1 MNNFSIELDTLSL
14 NDNLHYHETD
24 IKEVNN
30 NDIAII
36 GMAVKFPMADTL
48 EQYWSNIA
56 NGIDCIRDLPMQREL
71 DASNYLKYNGKSED
85 ANFLKSAYLEDIDK
99 FDYDFFRLTPKDA
112 SLMNPVQRIFLEVA
126 WSAIEDSGYAG
137 EKIEGSKTGVYL
149 GFISDIE
156 GYKYKE
162 MIHDL
167 DPYSLPI
174 CVAGNLSSMVPARI
188 SYFLNLKG
196 PSMLIDTACSSS
208 LVSVDIACKALRN
221 GDCDMALAGGARLG
235 LLPIDKDYFKIGIE
249 SSDSFTRSF
258 DEYSDGSGLGEG
270 IASVLLKPLSK
281 AMRDNDNIYAVIK
294 GSTTNQDGQSMG
306 ITAPNPVAH
315 KELLTAGWNVAGI
328 NPETLDYIEVH
339 GSGTKLGD
347 AIEIDGLKSAFNMY
361 TNKKQFCAISS
372 VKSNIGHLYEGAGIA
387 GLIKAV
393 LALKNEKIPPSL
405 HFNVPNKNINFND
418 SPLYINTKLRDW
430 EQKDYPRR
438 CGVSS
443 FGISGTNCHVVL
455 EEAPKVETTY
465 EKDGPEV
472 LTLSAKKPELIL
484 RMVDNLYQY
493 LLSNSNV
500 NFSDVCY
507 TLNTGRYHFNCRL
520 AIVADSPFELLEK
533 LRLLLHSGINGQ
545 SLLEH
550 KGIYYGEHHIV
561 SDEYADSKVGAITE
575 STKQRL
581 DMEINEFIGSHLDNL
596 SQSNIVDQ
604 VCRSYIDGATINWSL
619 FYIDGTSFKV
629 NLPGYSF
636 DKKRCWLDIPDWSSV
651 SKNDTETYYK
661 ISWEKRLK
669 LEPKNDEDDGT
680 IIVIKHSETSMHE
693 IISNYKKMGRNVV
706 EFSFGDSY
714 SNVGDNSYTI
724 TGSEEEFTKLFQHL
738 KNMRPIT
745 KIIHAAS
752 WNQKYK
758 NNISIQAIDDSIH
771 QSVESLLY
779 ITRAL
784 VNGGFKQEIDLVIMT
799 EYANE
804 VDGTEEVINPLHA
817 SLIGFGKVLRK
828 EHPNLRSRCVD
839 VDKFTK
845 PGDVIKELESEP
857 DFSSY
862 QVAYRR
868 GERYVEVFKEVSLEE
883 QPYREISFH
892 QQGVYV
898 ITGGTGGIGLEVAKL
913 LSSKH
918 PINIALLN
926 RTPMPDRTEWDRIIE
941 ENEDRKSVEKLTRI
955 QQIESTGATVQCISV
970 DVSNK
975 EEMSIAVGQLREKFG
990 RINGVFHC
998 AGVGKP
1004 GEIIERDIDQFLH
1017 VIRPKVHGTRIL
1029 DELTEQD
1036 KPDFF
1041 VLFSSISTLF
1051 PAHGQSDYVAANAFL
1066 DAYSQYRNKNGKPTL
1081 SINWTTWKETGMAFD
1096 QGFVIDT
1103 MFNTITS
1110 EQAMYCLEEVMS
1122 RGINNVLV
1130 GKMNEQ
1136 WDLMQAFESSLF
1148 EVSPVITERIQR
1160 RTINKKQK
1168 NIRSQESLGSTATLL
1183 GKWNSDYSGIEIT
1196 LANLCKE
1203 VLGFEEIDIYDSFF
1217 ELGADSI
1224 LLKRMY
1230 SRLEEIYPGKLLIA
1244 DLFEYSSISRLAEFI
1259 VSKETEGVE
1268 TVRVPKENV
1277 NMEEAVGN
1285 ILDGLDEG
1293 ELSMDEVLKSLEKL

>member
-1 MNNFSIELDTLSL
+1 MNNFSIELDSLSL
-14 NDNLHYHETD
+14 NDSFNNNETY

-48 EQYWSNIA
+48 DEYWNNIA
-56 NGIDCIRDLPMQREL
+56 NGINCIRDLPEQREL
-71 DASNYLKYNGKSED
+71 DAKNYLKYNGKSED
-85 ANFLKSAYLEDIDK
+85 ANFLMSAYLEDIDK
-99 FDYDFFRLTPKDA
+99 FDYDFFRITPKDA
-112 SLMNPVQRIFLEVA
+112 SLMNPVQRIFLEVSWA
-126 WSAIEDSGYAG
+126 AIENAGYAG
-137 EKIEGSKTGVYL
+137 EEIEGSKTGVYL
-149 GFISDIE
+149 GFISDLE

-167 DPYSLPI
+167 DPHSLPI

-188 SYFLNLKG
+188 SYLLNLKG

-235 LLPIDKDYFKIGIE
+235 LLPIDKEYFKIGIE
-249 SSDSFTRSF
+249 SSDSFTRSL

-270 IASVLLKPLSK
+270 IGAVLLKPLRK

-306 ITAPNPVAH
+306 ITAPNPIAH
-315 KELLTAGWNVAGI
+315 KELLTAGWNEAGI

-347 AIEIDGLKSAFNMY
+347 AIEIDGLKNAFGMY
-361 TNKKQFCAISS
+361 TDKKQFCAISS
-372 VKSNIGHLYEGAGIA
+372 IKSNIGHLYEGAGIA

-393 LALKNEKIPPSL
+393 LALKNKKIPPSL
-405 HFNVPNKNINFND
+405 HFNVPNKNITFND

-438 CGVSS
+438 CGISS

-465 EKDGPEV
+465 EKDGLQI

-484 RMVDNLYQY
+484 RMVDNLYQH
-493 LLSNSNV
+493 LLSNSNI

-507 TLNTGRYHFNCRL
+507 TLNTGRNHFKCRL
-520 AIVADSPFELLEK
+520 AIVADSTFELLKK
-533 LRLLLHSGINGQ
+533 LRLLLQSGINGQ
-545 SLLEH
+545 VNSGH

-561 SDEYADSKVGAITE
+561 SEENAVSRLGTITE
-575 STKQRL
+575 STKRRM
-581 DMEINEFIGSHLDNL
+581 DTEINEFMERHLDNL
-596 SQSNIVDQ
+596 SHSNIVDQ
-604 VCRSYIDGATINWSL
+604 VCRSYIVGAKINWNL
-619 FYIDGTSFKV
+619 FYRDGTYFKV
-629 NLPGYSF
+629 NLPGYTF
-636 DKKRCWLDIPDWSSV
+636 DKKRCWLDIPDWSSI
-651 SKNDTETYYK
+651 SKDDTKTYYK
-661 ISWEKRLK
+661 ISWDKRRK
-669 LEPKNDEDDGT
+669 LEAKNDEDDGT
-680 IIVIKHSETSMHE
+680 IIVINHSETSMNE

-706 EFSFGDSY
+706 EVSYGDSN
-714 SNVGDNSYTI
+714 SNFDGNSFTI
-724 TGSEEEFTKLFQHL
+724 TGSEEEYTKLFEHL
-738 KNMRPIT
+738 RNKSPIT

-752 WNQKYK
+752 WSQKFE
-758 NNISIQAIDDSIH
+758 NTISIHAIDDSIH
-771 QSVESLLY
+771 KSVESLLY
-779 ITRAL
+779 LTRAL
-784 VNGGFKQEIDLVIMT
+784 VNGGFEQVIDLVIIT
-799 EYANE
+799 ENANE

-828 EHPNLRSRCVD
+828 EHPNLRSRCID

-845 PGDVIKELESEP
+845 LEDVINELES
-857 DFSSY
+857 DVSSY

-883 QPYREISFH
+883 QPHREIPFY
-892 QQGVYV
+892 QQGVYM
-898 ITGGTGGIGLEVAKL
+898 ITGGTGGIGLEVANF
-913 LSSKH
+913 LSSKL

-926 RTPMPDRTEWDRIIE
+926 RTPMPDRRQWDRIIE
-941 ENEDRKSVEKLTRI
+941 ENQDRKTIEKITHI
-955 QQIESTGATVQCISV
+955 QQIESSGATVQCISV

-975 EEMSIAVGQLREKFG
+975 EEMSIAVSQLREKFG

-998 AGVGKP
+998 AGVGNP
-1004 GEIIERDIDQFLH
+1004 GEILQRDIDQFLH
-1017 VIRPKVHGTRIL
+1017 VIRPKIHGTRIL

-1041 VLFSSISTLF
+1041 ILFSSISTLF

-1081 SINWTTWKETGMAFD
+1081 SINWTTWKETGMAFN

-1103 MFNTITS
+1103 MFNTMTS
-1110 EQAMYCLEEVMS
+1110 KQAMRCLDEVMS
-1122 RGINNVLV
+1122 RDIKNVLI
-1130 GKMNEQ
+1130 GEMNAQ
-1136 WDLMQAFESSLF
+1136 WDLMQAIESGLF
-1148 EVSPVITERIQR
+1148 EVSPAIKQWVQR
-1160 RTINKKQK
+1160 RTLNKKQK
-1168 NIRSQESLGSTATLL
+1168 NIRTQESIRNTVKLL
-1183 GKWNSDYSGIEIT
+1183 GEENFNYSDIEVT

-1244 DLFEYSSISRLAEFI
+1244 DLFEYSSISRLAEYI
-1259 VSKETEGVE
+1259 AGKETEIVE
-1268 TVRVPKENV
+1268 TVRIPKENV
-1277 NMEEAVGN
+1277 NMEEAVSN
-1285 ILDGLDEG
+1285 ILDALDEG
-1293 ELSMDEVLKSLEKL
+1293 DLSLDEMLKSLEKL